1 MVKENMC
8 TKYRHIRQEA
18 YKTRRKN
25 MYMHSVGNSRMYL
38 GKVSPTVKEQLTYL
52 AKLEAV
58 CAEDL
63 DIDPDEVLVAISH
76 FCFKNLMDES
86 VTIDRPNPIDT
97 VLKNIANMRPE
108 VFIHDILNGSY
119 SGAFFVSR
127 FCEAL

>member
-1 MVKENMC
+1 MFYAYLWGSFVAFMCFMVKENMC

-58 CAEDL
+58 CTWAEAASIGSEHCSDVQRQGERG
-63 DIDPDEVLVAISH
+63 IPQ
-76 FCFKNLMDES
+76 
-86 VTIDRPNPIDT
+86 
-97 VLKNIANMRPE
+97 
-108 VFIHDILNGSY
+108 IHSDQ
-119 SGAFFVSR
+119 
-127 FCEAL
+127 